1 MAFLKSP
8 LMTYALV
15 LFAGHSSTVLAGDL
29 ADIYQQALK
38 NDPQLKSAEANYRAG
53 SEALPQARAG
63 LLPQASLSADTR
75 KIDTDTAEYNN
86 HGYTVSLTQPVFDA
100 SAWFTFKQGQI
111 LTEQA
116 LTQFELAQ
124 QSLIQRTVE
133 AYLGV
138 LNADSQ
144 LETALA
150 QERAIKRRLDQ
161 VNAQFEVGLIAST
174 DVQEAQATYDNALV
188 TRISAQGDLDNSYEA
203 LERLSGES
211 YQRVSSL
218 SADYPIAAP
227 VPAAPA
233 EWLEKAWQGN
243 LSLKIARFGSE
254 SARHAAQAARSDH
267 LPVLSLTAGHDYDS
281 GNLSFDDQSKTDS
294 IGLTLSV
301 PLYSGGATESRSRQL
316 QYALQQ
322 AQFDEEDALRNV
334 TQTTRSLL
342 RNLNTNALRV
352 DALKQSIRSSE
363 LALKATEE
371 GYRVGTRNVV
381 DVLQAEQQLY
391 SAKRD
396 YASARFDFVSNLISF
411 KLQLGTL
418 SPEDINTLDGWLENP
433 AQ

>member
-1 MAFLKSP
+1 MKSP

-15 LFAGHSSTVLAGDL
+15 LLAGHSGMSLAGDL

-63 LLPQASLSADTR
+63 LLPQASLTADTR
-75 KIDTDTAEYNN
+75 KIDTDTTEYNN

-100 SAWFTFKQGQI
+100 SSWFTFKQGQI

-211 YQRVSSL
+211 YQRVASL
-218 SADYPIAAP
+218 SPDYPIAAP
-227 VPAAPA
+227 VPAAPE

-243 LSLKIARFGSE
+243 LSLKIARYGSE
-254 SARHAAQAARSDH
+254 SARRAAQAARSDH

-316 QYALQQ
+316 QYSLQQ

-396 YASARFDFVSNLISF
+396 YASARFEFVSNLISF

-418 SPEDINTLDGWLENP
+418 SPEDINTLDGWLESP
-433 AQ
+433 TQ

>member
-1 MAFLKSP
+1 MKSP

-15 LFAGHSSTVLAGDL
+15 LLAGHSGTSLAGDL
-29 ADIYQQALK
+29 ADIYQQALR

-63 LLPQASLSADTR
+63 LLPQASLTADTR
-75 KIDTDTAEYNN
+75 KIDTDTTEYNN

-100 SAWFTFKQGQI
+100 SSWFTFKQGQI

-211 YQRVSSL
+211 YQRVASL
-218 SADYPIAAP
+218 SPDYPIAAP
-227 VPAAPA
+227 VPAAPE

-243 LSLKIARFGSE
+243 LSLKIARYGSE
-254 SARHAAQAARSDH
+254 SARRAAQAARSDH

-316 QYALQQ
+316 QYSLQQ

-396 YASARFDFVSNLISF
+396 YASARFEFVSNLISF

-418 SPEDINTLDGWLENP
+418 SPEDINTLDGWLESP
-433 AQ
+433 TQ

>member
-1 MAFLKSP
+1 MNAR
-8 LMTYALV
+8 LMTLS
-15 LFAGHSSTVLAGDL
+15 LLILAGQSGTSLAGDL
-29 ADIYQQALK
+29 ADIYQQALST
-38 NDPQLKSAEANYRAG
+38 DPQLKSAEANYRAN
-53 SEALPQARAG
+53 SEVAPQARAA

-75 KIDTDTAEYNN
+75 KIDTDTREYNN
-86 HGYTVSLTQPVFDA
+86 HGYTLSLSQPVFDA
-100 SAWFTFKQGQI
+100 ASWFSFKQGEI
-111 LTEQA
+111 LSEQA
-116 LTQFELAQ
+116 LTQFELSQ

-161 VNAQFEVGLIAST
+161 VNAQYEVGLIANT
-174 DVQEAQATYDNALV
+174 DVQEAQASYDNALV

-203 LERLSGES
+203 LERLTGES
-211 YQRVSSL
+211 YQQVAAL
-218 SADYPIAAP
+218 SPDYPIEAP

-233 EWLEKAWQGN
+233 DWLEKAWQDN
-243 LSLKIARFGSE
+243 LSLKIARYGSE
-254 SARHAAQAARSDH
+254 AARRGAQAARSDH
-267 LPVLSLTAGHDYDS
+267 LPVLSLTASHDYDS
-281 GNLSFDDQSKTDS
+281 GGSLTFDDNSKTDS
-294 IGLTLSV
+294 IGLSLSV
-301 PLYSGGATESRSRQL
+301 PIFSGGATSSRSRQL
-316 QYALQQ
+316 EYTLQQ
-322 AQFDEEDALRNV
+322 AKFDEEDTLRNV
-334 TQTTRSLL
+334 TQSTRSLL

-352 DALKQSIRSSE
+352 EALKQSIRSSE

-396 YASARFDFVSNLISF
+396 YASARFEFISNLVSF

-418 SPEDINTLDGWLENP
+418 SPEDINQLDSWLESP
-433 AQ
+433 TQ

>member
-1 MAFLKSP
+1 MKSP

-15 LFAGHSSTVLAGDL
+15 LLAGHSGTSLAGDL

-53 SEALPQARAG
+53 SEDLPQARAG
-63 LLPQASLSADTR
+63 LLPQASLTADTR

-211 YQRVSSL
+211 YQRVASL
-218 SADYPIAAP
+218 SPDYPIAAP
-227 VPAAPA
+227 VPAAPQ
-233 EWLEKAWQGN
+233 EWLAKAWQSN
-243 LSLKIARFGSE
+243 LSLKIARYGSE
-254 SARHAAQAARSDH
+254 SARRAAQAARSDH

-316 QYALQQ
+316 QYSLQQ

-418 SPEDINTLDGWLENP
+418 SPEDINTLDGWLESP
-433 AQ
+433 TQ